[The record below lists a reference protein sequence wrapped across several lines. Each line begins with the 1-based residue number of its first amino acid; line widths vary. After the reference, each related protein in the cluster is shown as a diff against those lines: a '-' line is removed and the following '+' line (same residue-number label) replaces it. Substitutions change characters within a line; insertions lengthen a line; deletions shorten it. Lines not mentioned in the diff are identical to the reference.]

1 VVRAGVLHVHV
12 DASQFSTSSR
22 TANQTMRIKRKTTRT
37 KHETMRTKQKT
48 TRTQNDAYKKP
59 CVQKAKPCAQ
69 NAQFARRSKVHLEVL
84 TIQFSIQ
91 KQN

>member
-1 VVRAGVLHVHV
+1 MVRAGVLHVHV

-22 TANQTMRIKRKTTRT
+22 IANQTMRIKRKTTRT

-59 CVQKAKPCAQ
+59 CVQKAQPCVQ
-69 NAQFARRSKVHLEVL
+69 NAWFETMRFVRTMRFPRPCSVSAP
-84 TIQFSIQ
+84 
-91 KQN
+91 